1 MPTNEKPNRLI
12 AEKSPYLQQHA
23 YNPVDWFPWGDEAFE
38 KAKTENKPVL
48 VSIGYSTCHWCHV
61 MAHETFEDP
70 EVAEMLNER
79 FVSIKVDREERPDVD
94 AIYMKVC
101 QAMTG
106 QGGWP
111 LNVFVTPDQKPFY
124 AGTYFPK
131 ESRFG
136 HPGFVE
142 VITQLYKQYKET
154 PEKITNIGE
163 QVTEAFQ
170 KHRHEKQPIDP
181 EILHKCY
188 RQLEEAFD
196 PEFGGFGEEPKFPAP
211 HQLTY
216 LMRYY
221 RWTGENQALEMV
233 TKTLDS
239 MADGGIYDHIG
250 QGFSRY
256 SVDEKWLV
264 PHFEK
269 MLYDQAMLAIAYTE
283 AYQVTKLDRYR
294 TVAKE
299 ILNYVSREMR
309 DPEGGF
315 YSAEDADSEGEEGKF
330 YLWTKDEIL
339 DVLGQDEGERFC
351 EVYDITEEGNFE
363 GKNIPNLIGM
373 DLSEEHRK
381 SLEQARKELFEAREK
396 RVHPHKDDKILTSW
410 NGLMAAAFAKA
421 GKVFGDDRYI
431 RIAEDAVNF
440 IEKTLTED
448 DRLMA
453 RFRDGEV
460 KHRGF
465 IDDYANLLWAYIEL
479 YESRLDVDYLKRA
492 VNLADKLV
500 NLFWDTEDGGFY
512 FYGNDS
518 ESLITRPKE
527 LYDAAVPSGN
537 SVAALQLLRLSK
549 LTGQTELEDKVS
561 EMFEVFSDE
570 ASYYPSGFA
579 YFLQSLLM
587 TQMAGKEVV
596 ILGEK
601 EDQNYRR
608 LIGVLQQEFLPEVT
622 YLASDNVNEL
632 VQAASFTSGFTAQ
645 DETTVYVCENFSC
658 QRPTTNVE
666 DVLKQLER

>member
-1 MPTNEKPNRLI
+1 MNHLAN
-12 AEKSPYLQQHA
+12 EKSPYLLQHA
-23 YNPVDWFPWGDEAFE
+23 HNPVDWYPWGKEAFE
-38 KAKTENKPVL
+38 KAKAENKPVL

-70 EVAEMLNER
+70 EIAEMLNDR

-154 PEKITNIGE
+154 PEKITNIGN

-170 KHRHEKQPIDP
+170 KHRREKQTIDP
-181 EILHKCY
+181 EILHKCH

-196 PEFGGFGEEPKFPAP
+196 PEYGGFGQEPKFPSP

-216 LMRYY
+216 LLRYH
-221 RWTGENQALEMV
+221 RWTGETQALEMV

-250 QGFSRY
+250 FGFSRY
-256 SVDEKWLV
+256 SVDERWLV

-283 AYQVTKLDRYR
+283 AYQVTKIDRYR
-294 TVAKE
+294 TVSEE
-299 ILNYVSREMR
+299 ILSYVTREMR
-309 DPEGGF
+309 DTEGGF

-339 DVLGQDEGERFC
+339 DVLDRDGGEHFC
-351 EVYDITEEGNFE
+351 KVYDITEEGNFE
-363 GKNIPNLIGM
+363 GKNIPYLIENV
-373 DLSEEHRK
+373 LSEEERK
-381 SLEQARKELFEAREK
+381 SLERARQQLFKAREK

-410 NGLMAAAFAKA
+410 NGLMAVAFAKA
-421 GKVFGDDRYI
+421 GQVFDDDGYI
-431 RIAEDAVNF
+431 QIAEEAVIF
-440 IEKTLTED
+440 IEETLAENG
-448 DRLMA
+448 RLMA
-453 RFRDGEV
+453 RYRDGEV
-460 KHRGF
+460 KHKGF

-479 YESRLDVDYLKRA
+479 YETRLDVDFLKRA
-492 VNLADKLV
+492 VDLAHEMID
-500 NLFWDTEDGGFY
+500 LFWDAEKGGFY

-549 LTGQTELEDKVS
+549 LTGQTAFENKVS

-570 ASYYPSGFA
+570 ASYYPSGFT
-579 YFLQSLLM
+579 YFLQSLLV
-587 TQMAGKEVV
+587 TQMSGKEVV
-596 ILGEK
+596 VLGDK
-601 EDQNYRR
+601 DDQNYRR
-608 LIGVLQQEFLPEVT
+608 LIGTLQQEFLPEVT
-622 YLASDNVNEL
+622 FLGTDNVNEL
-632 VQAASFTSGFTAQ
+632 AHAASFTSGFAAQ

-666 DVLKQLER
+666 DVIKQLNR